1 MTEPFKV
8 AGSRDVQLTL
18 HWGYFVG
25 KLVLGPAFLKKDFS
39 WRLLGNNVSYTG
51 QWELF
56 SASFYFRTLNGIPR
70 TSCLLLNCGSLRL
83 SVTKDNRVYYIWKVP
98 FICQTLGSHGKLI
111 IATSPSRGLNSRL
124 NYCFW
129 TGQPQVR
136 MSHVLFGTFP
146 FVLYKSQMQNKIYLL
161 KGWKTE
167 DQGIHSNSDLLT
179 LTSDTCNWWFLGTL
193 LIGDLS
199 ETFCAFQSNICL
211 CLKRPV
217 SILVLYRVV
226 GKSLK

>member
-1 MTEPFKV
+1 
-8 AGSRDVQLTL
+8 
-18 HWGYFVG
+18 
-25 KLVLGPAFLKKDFS
+25 
-39 WRLLGNNVSYTG
+39 
-51 QWELF
+51 
-56 SASFYFRTLNGIPR
+56 
-70 TSCLLLNCGSLRL
+70 
-83 SVTKDNRVYYIWKVP
+83 
-98 FICQTLGSHGKLI
+98 
-111 IATSPSRGLNSRL
+111 
-124 NYCFW
+124 
-129 TGQPQVR
+129 

-217 SILVLYRVV
+217 SILVLYGVV
-226 GKSLK
+226 GNRWSKKTLLLDIEANAWCHSMSEKAKKKIIFLSISLSENCFQDYCSESTSHVPSTAPNMSPTSAHFILTITCEVDIIKWTTDSGDQAHRSYAAYVAWIHPYFNHKGVGLEQAQMGLHPTEAMQVDSTV